1 MGRTPKPLS
10 FLVHPELY
18 ASDPG
23 LWEKMREQ
31 GHNVTSM
38 ILYLESIAGYDLII
52 GRNCWRMFDLDGL
65 NLAIKSAR
73 NTKVYPKKVKPKKP
87 RKPRK
92 KKEEGDD

>member
-1 MGRTPKPLS
+1 MGKSPKPLS

-18 ASDPG
+18 DADPG
-23 LWEKMREQ
+23 LWEKMKEQ
-31 GHNVTSM
+31 GHTVGPLMN
-38 ILYLESIAGYDLII
+38 LKEWDLII

-92 KKEEGDD
+92 KKEADDD